1 MKNIFLFILVLTCAI
16 VTHAQKKLIPVKKST
31 LTGIDL
37 PPGSKQD
44 GRLLSQSMAGFLMDT
59 ESEKRKTTLLTA
71 EVLILPPVSLSNF
84 NKDTL
89 AQRLSSK
96 NWKIVAT
103 EGDTYL
109 WLQKDKSFVIA
120 YFSIETKETSLYF
133 AETTSTPDFNAQVET
148 TTSNEPAVE
157 PTKDINNGIDLP
169 DGKQQSSVVT
179 NTSIATSGSL
189 INYVWKSQ
197 QNRKDALGN
206 YAGYSTNSYQFY
218 SDGTYKF
225 STTTFQNYA
234 PKYYM
239 VYEDGNYQ
247 VDGNKI
253 TLKPVTSKFEVRQQE
268 KTDPVLKSGNL
279 GLDEVQYRFEF
290 TTIYNRQRLI
300 LAPTTS
306 SETKR
311 DGSFNFYSDG
321 AMTKSYIYDAE
332 EKPATQNNNNQT
344 AQSSTTINSPILGT
358 WRRGKGVT
366 GYGGRWS
373 STGYQYTFNAN
384 GTYSYIIKTYVE
396 DDPETLLT
404 RESGNFLVSGNTV
417 TLDPKTNVI
426 EAWSKSNGGDNY
438 KALIT
443 SQNKPLEKITYQFTL
458 HFFPELKETDLVLI
472 YGNETVRDGKF
483 NASEAF
489 PTGWRFSPAGPEYKP
504 IKLPG
509 E

>member
-1 MKNIFLFILVLTCAI
+1 M
-16 VTHAQKKLIPVKKST
+16 
-31 LTGIDL
+31 
-37 PPGSKQD
+37 
-44 GRLLSQSMAGFLMDT
+44 
-59 ESEKRKTTLLTA
+59 
-71 EVLILPPVSLSNF
+71 
-84 NKDTL
+84 
-89 AQRLSSK
+89 
-96 NWKIVAT
+96 
-103 EGDTYL
+103 
-109 WLQKDKSFVIA
+109 
-120 YFSIETKETSLYF
+120 ETKGTNLYF
-133 AETTSTPDFNAQVET
+133 AEAISAPDFNAQAENT
-148 TTSNEPAVE
+148 TGNPPVAAPVIPPATQPIQNTNKAIE
-157 PTKDINNGIDLP
+157 PT
-169 DGKQQSSVVT
+169 DGKQQSNTIT
-179 NTSIATSGSL
+179 NTPVAASGSL
-189 INYVWKSQ
+189 TNYVWKSN
-197 QNRKDALGN
+197 QNRKDAMGN

-218 SDGTYKF
+218 SNGTYKF

-239 VYEDGNYQ
+239 VYEDGTYQ
-247 VDGNKI
+247 IDGNKI

-311 DGSFNFYSDG
+311 DGGFNFYSDG
-321 AMTKSYIYDAE
+321 AMTKSYLYDAE
-332 EKPATQNNNNQT
+332 EKPATQNNNNQS
-344 AQSSTTINSPILGT
+344 AQSTTTINSPIIGT

-366 GYGGRWS
+366 LYGGSFGRWS

-384 GTYSYIIKTYVE
+384 GTYTYIIKTYVE

-404 RESGNFLVSGNTV
+404 RESGIFSVSGNTV

-443 SQNKPLEKITYQFTL
+443 SQNKPLEKITYQFTI
-458 HFFPELKETDLVLI
+458 HFFPELKETDLVLM
-472 YGNETVRDGKF
+472 YGNETVRDGKY
-483 NASEAF
+483 NATDAF
-489 PTGWRFSPAGPEYKP
+489 PTGWRFSPAGPDYKP